1 MKTMNF
7 TRSTIRVLHQARRR
21 FLPVLPALACLI
33 APAFVQAQ
41 STAQLRTLF
50 FDPVYIDDAKE
61 ILLSSGDRPGI
72 ISSDQPQAQTT
83 ARLPSEIIEDIRR
96 YEENINRQIENS
108 GIYDT
113 GLSQEYLSTG
123 NLYEQLGDIENA
135 INAYDNAMHI
145 NRVNEGLYTLSQVDA
160 VRALI
165 AIHKEARNFAEVD
178 KYHEYLYYL
187 MSRNLE
193 PDSEAF
199 NEASLEWAEW
209 NLEAFRRMAFMNEE
223 GLDTSPSMTNSGARM
238 LQRGDLVAIEDQQFS
253 QYRFVPR
260 SALLSNADPILMQS
274 YTADQLIDPRLSQNE
289 DLYDRLLEANGSD
302 AELLKKK
309 ANLTWLYKKQLEEY
323 IGTNS
328 VGTTFNL
335 DRLRL
340 IRSLSPLRQGYAEI
354 REDMLALAEELEN
367 DNPMESARLYITV
380 ADWDLEFSRQSR
392 AYNMYDKAREIL
404 LEQDLSESQVS
415 EFISPEPALLIPEYV
430 SHEYTR
436 EFQNIPETRD
446 IPYIGFID
454 VMFQKRAN
462 GRLRRIDIVNS
473 SENTTQ
479 PIRRRLLDMLEN
491 AVMRP
496 AYMSGETV
504 EQSDIKVRYYYSY

>member
-1 MKTMNF
+1 
-7 TRSTIRVLHQARRR
+7 
-21 FLPVLPALACLI
+21 
-33 APAFVQAQ
+33 
-41 STAQLRTLF
+41 
-50 FDPVYIDDAKE
+50 
-61 ILLSSGDRPGI
+61 
-72 ISSDQPQAQTT
+72 
-83 ARLPSEIIEDIRR
+83 
-96 YEENINRQIENS
+96 
-108 GIYDT
+108 
-113 GLSQEYLSTG
+113 
-123 NLYEQLGDIENA
+123 
-135 INAYDNAMHI
+135 
-145 NRVNEGLYTLSQVDA
+145 
-160 VRALI
+160 
-165 AIHKEARNFAEVD
+165 
-178 KYHEYLYYL
+178 
-187 MSRNLE
+187 
-193 PDSEAF
+193 
-199 NEASLEWAEW
+199 
-209 NLEAFRRMAFMNEE
+209 
-223 GLDTSPSMTNSGARM
+223 M

-496 AYMSGETV
+496 AYVSGETV